1 MNNSNLALQNHK
13 PMSYKYYTGRVRVAF
28 YCRVSTQH
36 ESQIGALENQIQWC
50 DSILRDHP
58 NWEKVEIFYDKGIS
72 GTQAKKRDG
81 FMRMIRS
88 VENGNIHLI
97 VTREV
102 SRFAR
107 NTVDSL
113 QYTRYLAKL
122 GVEVFFYNDNIW
134 SLEND
139 AELRLTIM
147 SAMSQN
153 ESGHISE
160 RVLSGQAISRENGIL
175 YGNGN
180 ILGYR
185 LVRGL
190 TSADNTY
197 EIIEEDA
204 ETVRLIYQYYLK
216 GMGAKAVASK
226 MVELHR
232 KNASGKYTWDA
243 TQILRVLGNKTY
255 CGYVAYN
262 KSYTTNFLE
271 HTRKNIRDKSQ
282 HRYVKGNFPAIISE
296 ETYEEVQRM
305 RESKV
310 VCFDGKKRG
319 HPQTQDRWKKVLVCQ
334 CGHCFKRYKWRVNSS
349 TGESCYGYR
358 CYNIINKGSKDY
370 HAKYEDE
377 KELSEYCNMPSICE
391 WKLNFQLQH
400 ILMRIWENPQNT
412 IQSVIQSIEDNYVE
426 DIAVKESN
434 QEKYIREKKRIIN
447 RLSNLLDLR
456 LDGKIEDNE
465 YEKKQLQLNSRL
477 AEIEN
482 QLNIEQISDN
492 DIEAQKDGMQN
503 TLEEVKEFLNK
514 FDLDTKK
521 MSDELVASIVS
532 RVTPMEDGTFK
543 WYLGGEIVQNSFNEN
558 DYVLYDKFVL
568 DFETARAYRK
578 KYGNFIRH
586 TQYKDIKVE
595 VYLKF
600 KNID

>member
-1 MNNSNLALQNHK
+1 MNSNLALQSHR
-13 PMSYKYYTGRVRVAF
+13 PISYKYSTDKVRTCFYT
-28 YCRVSTQH
+28 RVSTQH

-58 NWEKVEIFYDKGIS
+58 NWEKIDIYTDKGIS
-72 GTQAKKRDG
+72 GTQAKKREG
-81 FMRMIRS
+81 FMRMIRDC
-88 VENGNIHLI
+88 EAGNIDLI

-113 QYTRYLAKL
+113 QYTRHLAKL

-134 SLEND
+134 SLEGD
-139 AELRLTIM
+139 GELRLTIM

-160 RVLSGQAISRENGIL
+160 RVLSGQKISRENGIL

-185 LVRGL
+185 LVKGL
-190 TSADNTY
+190 TSAENTY

-204 ETVRLIYQYYLK
+204 ETVRLIYQYYLE
-216 GMGAKAVASK
+216 GLGAKAVASK

-232 KNASGKYTWDA
+232 SNASGRYSWDA
-243 TQILRVLGNKTY
+243 TQVLRVLGNKTY
-255 CGYVAYN
+255 CGYIAYN

-282 HRYVKGNFPAIISE
+282 HKYVKGNFPAIISE
-296 ETYEEVQRM
+296 ETYNEVQAM

-310 VCFDGKKRG
+310 VSFDGKKRG
-319 HPQTQDRWKKVLVCQ
+319 HPQTQDCWKKVLICQ

-349 TGESCYGYR
+349 TGEGCYGYR
-358 CYNIINKGSKDY
+358 CYNVINKRSKDY
-370 HAKYEDE
+370 HAKYE
-377 KELSEYCNMPSICE
+377 KELSQYCNMPSICE

-426 DIAVKESN
+426 ECIVKENN
-434 QEKYIREKKRIIN
+434 QERYRREKERIKV
-447 RLSNLLDLR
+447 RLENLLDLR
-456 LDGKIEDNE
+456 LDRKIEENE
-465 YEKKQLQLNSRL
+465 YEKKQIQLNSRL

-482 QLNIEQISDN
+482 QLNNENVSEN
-492 DIEAQKDGMQN
+492 DIESQKDGMQN
-503 TLEEVKEFLNK
+503 TLNKVKEFLNE
-514 FDLDTKK
+514 FNLDTKK
-521 MSDELVASIVS
+521 MSDELISSIVS
-532 RVTPMEDGTFK
+532 RVTTMEDGAFK
-543 WYLGGEIVQNSFNEN
+543 WYLGGEIVQNSFNED
-558 DYVLYDKFVL
+558 DYILYDKFVL
-568 DFETARAYRK
+568 DFETAKAYRK

-586 TQYKDIKVE
+586 TQYKDIQVE
-595 VYLKF
+595 VYLKI